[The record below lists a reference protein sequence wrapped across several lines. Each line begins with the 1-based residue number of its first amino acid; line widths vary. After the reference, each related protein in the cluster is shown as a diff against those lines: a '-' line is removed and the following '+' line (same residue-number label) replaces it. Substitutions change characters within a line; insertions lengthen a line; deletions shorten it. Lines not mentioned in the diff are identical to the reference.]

1 MPIPIVTGL
10 FGLAGKLADRLIPDR
25 AKAQDQ
31 AHERAMK
38 QADATI
44 EGERSRNYLTP
55 RSLVMYSMAFAVIY
69 GIVLQPFAKA
79 FGLDLP
85 TVDYAAPLKLL
96 IGLLGLG

>member
-1 MPIPIVTGL
+1 MAIPLIGGL

-44 EGERSRNYLTP
+44 EGERSRNYFTP
-55 RSLVMYSMAFAVIY
+55 RSIVMYAMAFAVIY
-69 GIVLQPFAKA
+69 GVVLQPFAKA

-85 TVDYAAPLKLL
+85 TVDHTAPLKLL